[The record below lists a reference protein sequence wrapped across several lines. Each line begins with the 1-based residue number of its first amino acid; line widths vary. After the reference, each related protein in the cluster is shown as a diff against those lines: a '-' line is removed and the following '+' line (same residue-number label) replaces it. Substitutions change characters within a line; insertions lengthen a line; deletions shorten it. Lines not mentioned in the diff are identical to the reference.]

1 MNIDSEAL
9 RELKDQLSRERT
21 KREHDALEEKNRI
34 YALYPE
40 IEEVDKEISLTALKT
55 AYKITETGR
64 TVEDVAKEM
73 VDTLNRLKAQ
83 RKAYL
88 QKYNIP
94 EDYAKPKYSCEECS
108 DTGFKDGKMCICL
121 KKKIAEYVYSKST
134 ISLINKED
142 TFDVF
147 NLEYYSDNTD
157 PEIGVSPRLAAN
169 AVYIACKNFCD
180 NFETERRSLYI
191 YGPTGVG
198 KTFITS
204 CITNELLKK
213 GIAVLYHSA
222 YRLFGFVDDYKFNR
236 VPRDNYKSDY
246 DLIYDADLLIIDD
259 LGTEFINSNSQA
271 VLFDILNTRY
281 QTGKKTIISTN
292 LSLAEID
299 GVYSER
305 ISSRIAGNYITLN
318 LFGED
323 IRFK

>member
-9 RELKDQLSRERT
+9 RELKDELSRERAR
-21 KREHDALEEKNRI
+21 REQDAEMETNRI
-34 YALYPE
+34 YTLYPDVEE
-40 IEEVDKEISLTALKT
+40 IDKEISLTALKT

-73 VDTLNRLKAQ
+73 VDTLNKLKNQ
-83 RKAYL
+83 KKAL
-88 QKYNIP
+88 IEKYGIP
-94 EDYAKPKYSCEECS
+94 EDYTKPKYSCKNCS
-108 DTGFKDGKMCICL
+108 DTGFKDGRMCLCL

-134 ISLINKED
+134 ISLLNKED
-142 TFDVF
+142 TFDKF
-147 NLEYYSDNTD
+147 TLDHYSDAVNPD
-157 PEIGVSPRLAAN
+157 LGVSPKMAAN
-169 AVYIACKNFCD
+169 AVYIACKKFCD
-180 NFETERRSLYI
+180 DFDTEKKSLYI

-198 KTFITS
+198 KTFVTS
-204 CITNELLKK
+204 CITNCLIQK
-213 GIAVLYHSA
+213 GVAVLYHSA

-236 VPRDNYKSDY
+236 VPRETHKIEY

-318 LFGED
+318 LFGDD

>member
-9 RELKDQLSRERT
+9 RELKEQLSRERMA
-21 KREHDALEEKNRI
+21 REQDALNEKNRI

-73 VDTLNRLKAQ
+73 VDTLNKLKSQ
-83 RKAYL
+83 KKAYL
-88 QKYNIP
+88 EKYGIS
-94 EDYAKPKYSCEECS
+94 EDYAKPKYACEECS

-134 ISLINKED
+134 ISLLNKED
-142 TFDVF
+142 TFDKF
-147 NLEYYSDNTD
+147 NLDFYSAESN
-157 PEIGVSPRLAAN
+157 PETGISPKVAAN
-169 AVYIACKNFCD
+169 AAYITCKNFCD
-180 NFETERRSLYI
+180 NFEEEKRSLYI
-191 YGPTGVG
+191 YGNTGVG

-204 CITNELLKK
+204 CITNCLMEK

-236 VPRDNYKSDY
+236 VPRDKYKTEY

-292 LSLAEID
+292 LSLGGIAT
-299 GVYSER
+299 VYSER
-305 ISSRIAGNYITLN
+305 ISSRIRGNYTVLN
-318 LFGED
+318 LIGED
-323 IRFK
+323 NRTK

>member
-9 RELKDQLSRERT
+9 RELKEQLSRERAE
-21 KREHDALEEKNRI
+21 REQNAVNEKNRI

-64 TVEDVAKEM
+64 TVEDVASEM
-73 VDTLNRLKAQ
+73 VNTLNNLKAKKKEYL
-83 RKAYL
+83 RKYG
-88 QKYNIP
+88 IS
-94 EDYAKPKYSCEECS
+94 EDYAKPKYACEECS
-108 DTGFKDGKMCICL
+108 DTGFSDGKMCICL

-134 ISLINKED
+134 ISLLNKDD
-142 TFDVF
+142 TFDKF
-147 NLEYYSDNTD
+147 NLAYYSSDVN
-157 PEIGVSPRLAAN
+157 PEIGVSPRMAAN
-169 AVYIACKNFCD
+169 AAYIACRNFCD
-180 NFETERRSLYI
+180 NFEGEKKSLYI

-198 KTFITS
+198 KTFVTS
-204 CITNELLKK
+204 CITNYLIEK

-222 YRLFGFVDDYKFNR
+222 YRLFSFVDDYKFNR
-236 VPRDNYKSDY
+236 VPRDNYKADY

-281 QTGKKTIISTN
+281 QTGKKTVISTN